1 MQNGVY
7 SRIQPRSTA
16 TPVNSKDAD
25 ILALHREGELLLP
38 VSALH
43 RIVAA
48 SPPRRYSRRSPSS
61 GGQLPSPGRSYSF
74 PSANHA
80 ENLLLSQ
87 SQPPTQ
93 SHNVVAEHHPSMSSP
108 TTDTVDIA
116 RSTGRGAPPST
127 AAAHFF
133 TVALRFPIYLS
144 TAEAAAEQRG
154 TTDRS
159 HGTGQGW
166 DMPLAD
172 CSNLTPLCKSSNA
185 SRNQQRVVRH
195 LRCACTVGTA
205 QLIRLSIVQDA
216 SHKPSPRHYSAA
228 MSCRSRQQLESSCL
242 REAPTTAGASACFA
256 AQSRESS
263 RPLRRVAMTLSR
275 LIDVHAM
282 RLAARGSGYPHSLP
296 AKGSKL
302 SLPVAHISSLP
313 HTQPPIPTMGG

>member
-1 MQNGVY
+1 LV
-7 SRIQPRSTA
+7 
-16 TPVNSKDAD
+16 
-25 ILALHREGELLLP
+25 LLLLP
-38 VSALH
+38 SEVW
-43 RIVAA
+43 
-48 SPPRRYSRRSPSS
+48 
-61 GGQLPSPGRSYSF
+61 QSF

-133 TVALRFPIYLS
+133 TVALRFPVHLS

-154 TTDRS
+154 SMQRLFSRVIVSNYHQPLTDR
-159 HGTGQGW
+159 T
-166 DMPLAD
+166 
-172 CSNLTPLCKSSNA
+172 
-185 SRNQQRVVRH
+185 
-195 LRCACTVGTA
+195 
-205 QLIRLSIVQDA
+205 
-216 SHKPSPRHYSAA
+216 
-228 MSCRSRQQLESSCL
+228 
-242 REAPTTAGASACFA
+242 
-256 AQSRESS
+256 
-263 RPLRRVAMTLSR
+263 
-275 LIDVHAM
+275 HAM